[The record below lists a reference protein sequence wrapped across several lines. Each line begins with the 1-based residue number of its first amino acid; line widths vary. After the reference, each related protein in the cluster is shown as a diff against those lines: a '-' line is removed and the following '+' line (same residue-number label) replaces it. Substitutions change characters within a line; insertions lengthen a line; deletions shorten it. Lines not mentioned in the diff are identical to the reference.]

1 MSKEQILDEFFAYE
15 RKDTTPTTDA
25 TAQSSGG
32 SHTEQQTSSQ
42 RQDNTSTSTGN
53 SATAGNYQNDSDA
66 PITGNTPNRNGK
78 QTLRKKYSSCSFAEI
93 CNKPE
98 PVRYLIEG
106 YVQEKA
112 LLLDFGES
120 GCGKTF
126 AVLDQ
131 ACSIACEEIH
141 DWHGINLKHAP
152 VIYFA
157 GEGNVGLRKRCAAW
171 AYNHNVKPENVQLT
185 IIDEVFHL
193 DEDKDP
199 EHCIDNTIANIRDVY
214 PNTGLIVID
223 TLHRYMTGDENKS
236 FDIGKFYG
244 ACDKI
249 IRELGCSV
257 IVIHHTGNENN
268 HRGRGSSSIKAD
280 VDIEAEYSKS
290 GDTITI
296 NQTKHKDGIKK
307 TGLKFKLRQVILPP
321 SWNDEY
327 GNPSTSCVIELSP
340 DSTHNQPY
348 NPKAETEKPKKTT
361 ESQQRARKTF
371 TRAIASSGMRIHD
384 EKTGHDLAGVS
395 TEDWRIEAYHLDSAT
410 EQDTKRQH
418 FSLDRKYLY
427 EKAELLIKREI
438 GEREYYCLDLNGET
452 EPELRAQIRLA
463 IWDGNTQRE
472 SNASGG
478 AKTTNDT
485 PGTLFDTP

>member
-1 MSKEQILDEFFAYE
+1 M
-15 RKDTTPTTDA
+15 T
-25 TAQSSGG
+25 TAQSSGN

-120 GCGKTF
+120 GCGKSFT
-126 AVLDQ
+126 VLDQ

-290 GDTITI
+290 GDTITV

-348 NPKAETEKPKKTT
+348 NPKAETEKPKKTSA
-361 ESQQRARKTF
+361 SQQRARKTF
-371 TRAIASSGMRIHD
+371 RRAIQSSGVRIHD

-395 TEDWRIEAYHLDSAT
+395 TEDWRIEAYHLDSADK
-410 EQDTKRQH
+410 QNTKCKH
-418 FSLDRKYLY
+418 FNEDKKYLY
-427 EKAELLIKREI
+427 EQEEILIKKEI
-438 GEREYYCLDLNGET
+438 EGREYWCLDLQAEGEDTFKIGVISALNEREKQKT
-452 EPELRAQIRLA
+452 EARAA
-463 IWDGNTQRE
+463 IARADHEAQQAQQQAG
-472 SNASGG
+472 
-478 AKTTNDT
+478 
-485 PGTLFDTP
+485 